1 MYPLHF
7 TVYLGHKEI
16 TALLLLH
23 NVNIKVHTDNVNIN
37 VHTDNGHMP
46 LYIAV
51 ENGRID
57 LANYLIEKGV
67 GTTIRDLFSRT
78 VFDAGDAD
86 VVG

>member
-1 MYPLHF
+1 LYPLHF

-23 NVNIKVHTDNVNIN
+23 NVNIN

-67 GTTIRDLFSRT
+67 DTTIRDLFSRT
-78 VFDAGDAD
+78 AFDAGDAD